1 MVNHNQEWI
10 NFVRSYSKETGKPWS
25 LSMKEARPY
34 YLDYK
39 IENLIPN
46 KINKDNKRVG
56 KINQV
61 GGALTGEQIQKL
73 IGYGIKLVGENKFFG
88 LDAKTVSNLVTLIFK
103 TGKNAT
109 NLTEILNIIKQ
120 NPYAAQISQIPF
132 TSGPQGVKDTMQ
144 SVIAAI
150 DADPNSVNIYTSVCA
165 VYKVVLI
172 KGASLFI
179 KVIGSLLPG
188 AQKYRIDNQNRI
200 VRAIQSLNYNDLSNE
215 YNALPHLIRQLL
227 EDPTALQT
235 VVTQVM
241 SLLVKSNSSLGFF
254 IQNNLFPVVN
264 SSIDIV
270 RKILPI
276 MFSAV
281 ILLQRCNNLSLQDIN
296 ELNKLIE
303 VDPLSSDTSLPNI
316 TSITPSITNVPVIL
330 SQADKNI
337 PSITNAPNIP
347 SNLLNIPSITNA
359 PNIPSNLLNIP
370 VNFMSNAFK
379 PSMPLLTQGQSQELI
394 IPGKKDKDI
403 LQILKEQQDKIT
415 QLEGTIRL
423 LLNK

>member
-1 MVNHNQEWI
+1 MVNHNQEWLD
-10 NFVRSYSKETGKPWS
+10 FVRSYSKKTGKPWS
-25 LSMKEARPY
+25 LSMKDAKPY

-39 IENLIPN
+39 IENLIPITTSDKSN
-46 KINKDNKRVG
+46 KKSKKV
-56 KINQV
+56 NQV
-61 GGALTGEQIQKL
+61 GGALNSEQIQQL
-73 IGYGIKLVGENKFFG
+73 IGYGVKLVGENKFFG

-103 TGKNAT
+103 TSKNAK
-109 NLTEILNIIKQ
+109 NLTEIMNIIKQ

-303 VDPLSSDTSLPNI
+303 VDPLSTDTSLPNI
-316 TSITPSITNVPVIL
+316 TSIAPSITNVPVL
-330 SQADKNI
+330 SQTDKNI
-337 PSITNAPNIP
+337 PSITNVPSIINVPNIP
-347 SNLLNIPSITNA
+347 VILSQTDKNIPF
-359 PNIPSNLLNIP
+359 NL
-370 VNFMSNAFK
+370 MSNTFK
-379 PSMPLLTQGQSQELI
+379 PSIPLLTQGQTQELI
-394 IPGKKDKDI
+394 IPSKKDKDI
-403 LQILKEQQDKIT
+403 LQILKDQQDKIT